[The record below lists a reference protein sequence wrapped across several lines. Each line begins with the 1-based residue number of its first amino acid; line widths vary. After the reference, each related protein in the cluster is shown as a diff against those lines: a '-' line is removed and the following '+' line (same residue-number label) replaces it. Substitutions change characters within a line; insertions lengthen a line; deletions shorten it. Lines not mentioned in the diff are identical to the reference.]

1 VIPQAASMRDAG
13 GRAPRV
19 LELGARVLG
28 LVEFFFRRSDKSGDI
43 SPTDAPLGEVEGAD
57 ALGVLVLGE
66 ANAVGLGVTRHTL
79 GMAGHLARHLNART
93 GRGVR
98 WSAARV
104 ETDLLRNLPAAVREH
119 RGALAHADVVVLMI
133 GIVDTLSLT
142 RTRAWS
148 AQMAS
153 ALDLLTAS
161 LPVTATILV
170 TSIPPMDNAG
180 SISRLARLAAGRQAR
195 ALNRES
201 ASLIGERDNCH
212 IVAFP
217 TTLSQELWAPQAR
230 ETPYLKM
237 YDEWARSAA
246 DTVHA
251 VEEERAAFFD
261 R

>member
-1 VIPQAASMRDAG
+1 MDDPDRRG
-13 GRAPRV
+13 PRV
-19 LELGARVLG
+19 LELGARLVG

-43 SPTDAPLGEVEGAD
+43 SPGDAPLGEVEGAD
-57 ALGVLVLGE
+57 RLEIIVIGE

-79 GMAGHLARHLNART
+79 GMAGHLARHLHSRT

-98 WSAARV
+98 WRAARI

-119 RGALAHADVVVLMI
+119 RGALAGADVAVLMI

-148 AQMAS
+148 RQLSA

-161 LPVTATILV
+161 LPVSADILV
-170 TSIPPMDNAG
+170 TAIPPMDNAG

-201 ASLIGERDNCH
+201 ALLIAQRDNCH
-212 IVAFP
+212 VVGFP
-217 TTLSQELWAPQAR
+217 TTLSQELWTPESR

-246 DTVHA
+246 NA
-251 VEEERAAFFD
+251 VSEAGERRTAFFD
-261 R
+261 AVPE